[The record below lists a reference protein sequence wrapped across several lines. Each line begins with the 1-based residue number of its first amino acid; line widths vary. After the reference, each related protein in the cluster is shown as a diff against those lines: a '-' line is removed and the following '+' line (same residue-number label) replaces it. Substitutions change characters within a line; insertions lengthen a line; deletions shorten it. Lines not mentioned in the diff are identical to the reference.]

1 MKISFALEGNT
12 FMQVTLSGRTGRD
25 VKTADVPRHDGS
37 GTFQISE
44 TALAV
49 KVNEDTT
56 DWYQL
61 KFKGDALVNAAG
73 YIPKGSPISITGD
86 MTFEHWNDDDGNL
99 KAKPVVTI
107 AEVQLPPK
115 AKAA

>member
-1 MKISFALEGNT
+1 
-12 FMQVTLSGRTGRD
+12 MQVTLSGRTGRD

-61 KFKGDALVNAAG
+61 KFKGDAAG

-86 MTFEHWNDDDGNL
+86 LIFEHWNDDESISKRSN
-99 KAKPVVTI
+99 P
-107 AEVQLPPK
+107 
-115 AKAA
+115 

>member
-1 MKISFALEGNT
+1 MQNLVLRLTKLLEITVLLSISLLFGIT
-12 FMQVTLSGRTGRD
+12 
-25 VKTADVPRHDGS
+25 
-37 GTFQISE
+37 I
-44 TALAV
+44 
-49 KVNEDTT
+49 
-56 DWYQL
+56 

-99 KAKPVVTI
+99 KARPVVTI